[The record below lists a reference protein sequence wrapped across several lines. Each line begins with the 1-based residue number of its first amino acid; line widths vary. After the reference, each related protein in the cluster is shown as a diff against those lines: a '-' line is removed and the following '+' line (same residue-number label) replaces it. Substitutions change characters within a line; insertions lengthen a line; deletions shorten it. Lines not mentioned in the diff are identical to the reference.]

1 MVGYSEVGLRSGYV
15 AQGSCFL
22 PVSGDKIDLNQITVV
37 GYNKEDGSEDE
48 VNIQLLDSRGA
59 MVTGSNYYWI
69 DIVDGEDVY
78 YGWMNGDGDIIE
90 DGVATFSAGEALW
103 IAAPSVD
110 YKFMYSGQVDKL
122 GTAVSLRDG
131 YKLVANPTPVTVDL
145 NDIIV
150 KGYNVEDGSEDE
162 VNIQSLD
169 YRGAMVT
176 GSNYYWIDVV
186 DGEDV
191 YYGWMNGDGDI
202 IEDGTKILNPGE
214 ALWVNAP
221 AVNYTIE
228 FPKAL

>member
-69 DIVDGEDVY
+69 D
-78 YGWMNGDGDIIE
+78 
-90 DGVATFSAGEALW
+90 
-103 IAAPSVD
+103 
-110 YKFMYSGQVDKL
+110 
-122 GTAVSLRDG
+122 
-131 YKLVANPTPVTVDL
+131 
-145 NDIIV
+145 
-150 KGYNVEDGSEDE
+150 
-162 VNIQSLD
+162 
-169 YRGAMVT
+169 
-176 GSNYYWIDVV
+176 VV

-221 AVNYTIE
+221 AANYTIE